1 MGKQVSIK
9 KNFIMN
15 VILTLSG
22 IIFPIISFS
31 YVSDILGP
39 AGTGQV
45 DFATSVIHYFAIF
58 AMLGIPTYGVKA
70 CAKVRD
76 DKEKLSRTVHELL
89 TINLVMS
96 VIIYLLL
103 IPTILFV
110 PRIRDEKTLF
120 IVISST
126 IILNSIGMEY
136 LYKGLEQY
144 SYITIRSV
152 IFKAIACIA
161 MFLLVKDE
169 SDYIMYGAITILA
182 ASASHVLNFINS
194 RKLIYTKWI
203 GNYDYKQHFKPVG
216 IFLAMACATTI
227 YLNLDRVML
236 GFMTTETDVGYY
248 GASIKI
254 KTILVALVTSLG
266 NVLLPRVSYY
276 VDNKQFDEFK
286 RVTEKALNFVWIAS
300 TPLMLYFII
309 FAKEGLMFLSGN
321 KYIPAIPAMMITM
334 PTLVFI
340 GLTNILGIQVL
351 VPLGKEKY
359 VLYSEIWGAVVDLI
373 LNIIL
378 IPGLKST
385 GAAIGTT
392 VAEIV
397 VLVVQVYYLTKFK
410 NEISILKVFKKIS
423 YWKIII
429 AMAVGTALSVWVKF
443 IDVPWFKENVR
454 VHNFILLAISAIP
467 FFCAYAVVLI
477 VLKDKMMLEI
487 LGSFTKKLKK
497 KSTAKA

>member
-1 MGKQVSIK
+1 MAKQVSIK

-70 CAKVRD
+70 CARVRD

-96 VIIYLLL
+96 VVVYMLL
-103 IPTILFV
+103 IPTILYV
-110 PRIRDEKTLF
+110 PRFRDEKTLF

-126 IILNSIGMEY
+126 IILNSLGMEY

-152 IFKAIACIA
+152 IFKIIACIA
-161 MFLLVKDE
+161 MFLLVKEE

-182 ASASHVLNFINS
+182 ASASNVLNFINA
-194 RKLIYTKWI
+194 RKLVYTKWL

-276 VDNKQFDEFK
+276 VDNKQFCEFK
-286 RVTEKALNFVWIAS
+286 RITEKALSFVWITS

-309 FAKEGLMFLSGN
+309 FAREGLMFLSGN
-321 KYIPAIPAMMITM
+321 KYVPAIPAMMITM

-340 GLTNILGIQVL
+340 GLTNILGIQIL

-359 VLYSEIWGAVVDLI
+359 VLYSEIWGAIVDLI

-378 IPGLKST
+378 IPSLKST

-397 VLVVQVYYLTKFK
+397 VLIVQIYYINKMK
-410 NEISILKVFKKIS
+410 NDISILYAFKKLS
-423 YWKIII
+423 YWKVSV
-429 AMAVGTALSVWVKF
+429 AMLVGTACSIWVKF
-443 IDVPWFKENVR
+443 IDIPWFTENIR
-454 VHNFILLAISAIP
+454 IHNFILLAISAIL
-467 FFCAYAVVLI
+467 FFGAYGVLML
-477 VLKDKMMLEI
+477 VFKDPMIWEI
-487 LGSFTKKLKK
+487 FGTLTKKLKK
-497 KSTAKA
+497 AK